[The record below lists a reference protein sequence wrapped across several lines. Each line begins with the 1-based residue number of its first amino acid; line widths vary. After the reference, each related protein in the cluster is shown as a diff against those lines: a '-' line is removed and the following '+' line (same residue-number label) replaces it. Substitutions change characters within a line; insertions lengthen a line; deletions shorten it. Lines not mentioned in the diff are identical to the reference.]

1 MTQLHRIFLIISS
14 LFALIIFGALAFL
27 PAPINPMWHFFNGY
41 YRYDPRQE
49 APPSGLV
56 VDRPEDSLKYYL
68 DATLAACGNRYPVVS
83 NKQVSG
89 YEVETVE
96 YFGKTTYH
104 AFSNVHTRL
113 MFDDGTSTPVTF
125 RFEAGHNE
133 GDIWYFDFGSTVRA
147 GSWFAV
153 GGLVESAAAPPPGWR
168 NTSAGAYRCQDAGR
182 PFEIGR

>member
-1 MTQLHRIFLIISS
+1 MTYPYRILIIIGVV
-14 LFALIIFGALAFL
+14 FTLIASGVLAFL
-27 PAPINPMWHFFNGY
+27 PAPVSPLWHVFSGY

-49 APPSGLV
+49 QPPNGLV
-56 VDRPEDSLKYYL
+56 LDRPEDSLKYYL
-68 DATLAACGNRYPVVS
+68 DATLTACGNRYPLVS
-83 NKQVSG
+83 DKQVVG

-113 MFDDGTSTPVTF
+113 MFGDGTSTPITF

-147 GSWFAV
+147 GSWLAT
-153 GGLVESAAAPPPGWR
+153 GGLVQSAAASPPGWR
-168 NTSAGAYRCQDAGR
+168 NTSTSAYRCQDAGR
-182 PFEIGR
+182 PFKIGR